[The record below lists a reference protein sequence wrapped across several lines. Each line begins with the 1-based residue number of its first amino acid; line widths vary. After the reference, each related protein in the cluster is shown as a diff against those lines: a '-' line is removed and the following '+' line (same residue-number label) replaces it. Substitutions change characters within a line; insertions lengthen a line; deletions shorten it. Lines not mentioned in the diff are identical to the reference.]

1 MHIFWLYR
9 EWQILE
15 LYILA
20 IFVFTGGQI
29 CYRQIVLLQSDP
41 LGITYHI
48 IADVGLLL
56 FALPSRFS
64 PTSM

>member
-1 MHIFWLYR
+1 MHIFLLYR

-20 IFVFTGGQI
+20 IFVLTGGHI
-29 CYRQIVLLQSDP
+29 CYRQIVVLQYDP
-41 LGITYHI
+41 LGITYHM

-56 FALPSRFS
+56 FALPSKLS